1 MDPHDLS
8 VAFTV
13 WAAVVAL
20 VGGAIV
26 YELARL
32 RGQFS
37 DLSKQMNRLT
47 IHFEHRLT
55 RVETKVGIDPDDE

>member
-1 MDPHDLS
+1 MAPHDFG

-32 RGQFS
+32 RVQFTE
-37 DLSKQMNRLT
+37 LSTQMNKLT
-47 IHFEHRLT
+47 VHFEHRLT
-55 RVETKVGIDPDDE
+55 RVETKVGLQVTD